1 MARSARHFC
10 VLAREDRLVELLGDG
25 PQAELVRER
34 IDDEDH
40 DLWAPH
46 LIDAEVGHALRRHV
60 LLGVLTA
67 DAAGRA
73 LWEVDD
79 LPVERVE
86 HDLLIHVAWGLRD
99 NFSFYDA
106 LYVAL
111 ALMLDEPLLT
121 LDARMVR
128 SGVELPI
135 EVLGQA

>member
-1 MARSARHFC
+1 MPVVDAS
-10 VLAREDRLVELLGDG
+10 VLVELLHKGAE
-25 PQAELVRER
+25 AELVEER
-34 IDDEDH
+34 LDEEEH
-40 DLWAPH
+40 ALWAPH
-46 LIDAEVGHALRRHV
+46 LIDAEIGQALRRSV
-60 LLGVLTA
+60 RLGKLDA

-86 HDLLIHVAWGLRD
+86 HELLIHVAWGLRE

-121 LDARMVR
+121 FDARLAR
-128 SGVELPI
+128 SGVDVPV
-135 EVLGQA
+135 EVLA

>member
-1 MARSARHFC
+1 MPVVDAS
-10 VLAREDRLVELLGDG
+10 VLVELLGHG
-25 PQAELVRER
+25 PHAEEVRER
-34 IDDEDH
+34 LDAEEYA
-40 DLWAPH
+40 LSAPH
-46 LIDAEVGHALRRHV
+46 LIDAEVGHALRRNV
-60 LLGVLTA
+60 LLGKFPA

-73 LWEVDD
+73 LWEVGD

-86 HDLLIHVAWGLRD
+86 HELLLHVAWGLRD

-121 LDARMVR
+121 FDARLAR
-128 SGVELPI
+128 TGVDLPI

>member
-1 MARSARHFC
+1 MP
-10 VLAREDRLVELLGDG
+10 VLDASVLVELLGDA

-40 DLWAPH
+40 ELWAPH
-46 LIDAEVGHALRRHV
+46 LIDAEVGHALRRSV
-60 LLGVLTA
+60 LLGELTA

-121 LDARMVR
+121 LDARLAR
-128 SGVELPI
+128 SGVDLPI
-135 EVLGQA
+135 EVLG

>member
-1 MARSARHFC
+1 MPVVDAS
-10 VLAREDRLVELLGDG
+10 VLVELLSDG
-25 PQAELVRER
+25 EHKELVEER
-34 IDDEDH
+34 LDAEEYA
-40 DLWAPH
+40 LWAPH
-46 LIDAEVGHALRRHV
+46 LIDAEVGHALRRGV
-60 LLGVLTA
+60 LLGRFTA

-86 HDLLIHVAWGLRD
+86 HELLIHVAWGLRD

-121 LDARMVR
+121 FDARLAR
-128 SGVELPI
+128 SGVQLPI